1 LEENAEAVKAAEDK
15 KDMDGRKES
24 KPKGK
29 KKTPMEVAAAV
40 AVEETQEKSP
50 TVAEFIEAKEE
61 GDSIKVE
68 VAEVVKPKRGIAKPS
83 FEYKSNFFSLS

>member
-29 KKTPMEVAAAV
+29 KKTPTEMAAAA
-40 AVEETQEKSP
+40 AVEETKEKSP
-50 TVAEFIEAKEE
+50 MVAEFIEAKGE

-68 VAEVVKPKRGIAKPS
+68 VAEVVEPKRGIAEPS
-83 FEYKSNFFSLS
+83 FE